1 MPARPEPLWRRY
13 LRFLRPDIAAD
24 VDDELRFHLEM
35 REAEYRARGMSP
47 DEARAT
53 ARRRFGDL
61 DHHRRLLRRQ
71 DERRHRRA
79 RWGERLGDWG
89 RDLRVAARGLARQP
103 GFALVAIVTLGLGI
117 GATATMFSILDRL
130 LLSAPPHVKRPAE
143 LRRLLAERRGEGGA
157 TGISPELNLADLGDL
172 RRATRSF
179 AQVAAWQGDY
189 DFVLGRGADAVHL
202 TGAIATHDFFPLLG
216 VRPQLGRFFDASEDR
231 PGSGARVV
239 VLGHGFWRRQFGA
252 DPGMVGREV
261 EIGGVSHRV
270 LGVAPPDFTG
280 VDLAP
285 VDIWMPMLPWADDAG
300 NLQGEPW
307 RLSRR
312 WSGIYLVGR
321 LRPGVA
327 ETAAAA
333 EATATWR
340 SATDGTAAADST
352 FRIRLGS
359 VIAARGIEGPTA
371 DARIA
376 LWLGGVTVLVLLVA
390 VSNVAT
396 LMLSR
401 AVQRRREGAVRLAL
415 GVTRWRLLRS
425 ALVEAM
431 LVALG
436 AALVAA
442 ATATWGAGALRA
454 VLLSQIAPL
463 EGWASP
469 AVFGVVAAVALAA
482 AVLAAMVPVLAQER
496 VELAGELRQGATDG
510 RARSR
515 TRAGLMLVQTTL
527 TVVLLVGSG
536 LFIRSLDRVRSLDL
550 GIEPER
556 VMVAFPR
563 YSASANHTARLAV
576 LTDAMARL
584 ATRPGILGVAA
595 TGSVHFRSNINGL
608 VVRSATGDSLPLPP
622 GGPYLNAV
630 SPGYFATV
638 GTTLQRGRDFAAA
651 DGPGAAPVAILNA
664 TMARLV
670 ATDGDP
676 LGDCLQIEL
685 STGCWTVVGV
695 VEDSRVRRFNETPA
709 PQVFLPATQWTDL
722 DFWPQ
727 ALVVRTATPPTGHER
742 EVREALLAASPAV
755 AYVDILPL
763 AWGLDPQLRPYR
775 LGATMFTVFG
785 VLALLIAAVGLYGV
799 VAHGVA
805 RRQREMGIRMA
816 LGARPQRV
824 LAMVLGEGI
833 RTTGAGVA
841 AGLGVALLAGRF
853 LAPLLFDTSPRD
865 PLVLGAVAAT
875 LLLAALAAG
884 LVPARRA
891 TRVDPAVTLR
901 EE

>member
-1 MPARPEPLWRRY
+1 MARRPEPLWRRY

-35 REAEYRARGMSP
+35 READFRARGMTP
-47 DEARAT
+47 EQARAA

-103 GFALVAIVTLGLGI
+103 GFALVAVVTLGLGT
-117 GATATMFSILDRL
+117 GATATMFTILDRL
-130 LLSAPPHVKRPAE
+130 LLSAPPHVERPDE
-143 LRRLLAERRGEGGA
+143 LRRLFAERRGEGGA
-157 TGISPELNLADLGDL
+157 VGVSPELNLADLEDL

-189 DFVLGRGADAVHL
+189 DFVLGRGAEAIHL

-216 VRPQLGRFFDASEDR
+216 VRPHVGRFFDATEDR

-252 DPGMVGREV
+252 DPGIVGRDV

-270 LGVAPPDFTG
+270 VGVAPPDFTG
-280 VDLAP
+280 IDLAP
-285 VDIWMPMLPWADDAG
+285 MDLWKPMLPWADEAG
-300 NLQGEPW
+300 DLQGEPW

-321 LRPGVA
+321 LRPGTA
-327 ETAAAA
+327 EAAA
-333 EATATWR
+333 EEEATVTWR
-340 SATDGTAAADST
+340 SATEGTPAADST

-359 VIAARGIEGPTA
+359 IVAARGLEGPTA

-376 LWLGGVTVLVLLVA
+376 LWLGGVTILVLLVA

-401 AVQRRREGAVRLAL
+401 AVQRRRESAVRLAL
-415 GVTRWRLLRS
+415 GVTRGRLLRA
-425 ALVEAM
+425 ALLEAL

-436 AALVAA
+436 GALVAA
-442 ATATWGAGALRA
+442 LTATWGAGAMRA
-454 VLLSQIAPL
+454 VLLSQVAPL
-463 EGWASP
+463 ENGAGP
-469 AVFGVVAAVALAA
+469 AVFALVAAVALVAA
-482 AVLAAMVPVLAQER
+482 ALAAIAPVVVQER
-496 VELAGELRQGATDG
+496 VELASALRQGATEG

-515 TRAGLMLVQTTL
+515 ARAGLMLVQTTL
-527 TVVLLVGSG
+527 TVILLVGSG
-536 LFIRSLDRVRSLDL
+536 LFIRSLVRVRSLDL
-550 GIEPER
+550 GLEPDR

-563 YSASANHTARLAV
+563 YGTPANHAGRLAV
-576 LTDAMARL
+576 LTDAMSRL
-584 ATRPGILGVAA
+584 AARPGILGVAV
-595 TGSVHFRSNINGL
+595 TGTVAFRSNINGL
-608 VVRSATGDSLPLPP
+608 VVRTAAGDSLPLPP

-638 GTTLQRGRDFAAA
+638 GTTLQSGRDFAAA
-651 DGPGAAPVAILNA
+651 DGAGAAQVMILNA

-670 ATDGDP
+670 AADGDP
-676 LGDCLQIEL
+676 LGDCLQLEL
-685 STGCWTVVGV
+685 TTGCWTVVGV

-709 PQVFLPATQWTDL
+709 PQVFLPAPQWTDL

-727 ALVVRTATPPTGHER
+727 ALVVRTAAPPAAWER
-742 EVREALLAASPAV
+742 EVREALLAASPTV

-785 VLALLIAAVGLYGV
+785 LLALLIAAVGLYGV

-805 RRQREMGIRMA
+805 SRQREVGIRMA
-816 LGARPQRV
+816 LGARPRRV
-824 LAMVLGEGI
+824 LAMVLGEGM
-833 RTTGAGVA
+833 RTTGAGIV

-875 LLLAALAAG
+875 LLLAAVAAG